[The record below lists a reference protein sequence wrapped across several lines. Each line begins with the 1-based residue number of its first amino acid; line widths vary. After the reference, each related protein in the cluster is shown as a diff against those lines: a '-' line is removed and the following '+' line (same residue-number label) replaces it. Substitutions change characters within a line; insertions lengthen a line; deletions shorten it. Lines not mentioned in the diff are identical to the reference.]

1 MGLDGPL
8 ADHQPAC
15 DLGTVNVPV
24 CDSLKPAS
32 LVITLV
38 AAALL
43 FRWKRSVLGTL
54 GVCALLGIGGALIGL
69 PVA

>member
-1 MGLDGPL
+1 VGLDGPL
-8 ADHQPAC
+8 ADHQPAG

-24 CDSLKPAS
+24 WDSLKPVS

-43 FRWKRSVLGTL
+43 FRWKWSVLRTL
-54 GVCALLGIGGALIGL
+54 GDCALLGVGGALIGL
-69 PVA
+69 AVA